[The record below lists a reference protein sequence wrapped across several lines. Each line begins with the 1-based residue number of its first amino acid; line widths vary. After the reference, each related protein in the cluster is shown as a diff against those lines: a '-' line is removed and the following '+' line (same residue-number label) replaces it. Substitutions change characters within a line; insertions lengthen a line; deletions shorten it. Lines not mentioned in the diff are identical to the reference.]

1 MDPADVLERIRLLV
15 EEHRDRFGGRISIK
29 SSGRTIF
36 IDRREIRWV
45 EAAGNYLKIH
55 VPNESYT
62 VRITMAE
69 FEKRLDSTWFVRI
82 HRSVLVN
89 VEHVREIKPWYTGEY
104 VLILTDGK
112 DLTISRSYRSAIEQI
127 TAALN
132 VSQGGECQSLLVEL
146 AMKHKCE
153 KCGAQL
159 PGEATAFICSY
170 VCTFCPDCAAANQY
184 ECPNC
189 GGELVRRP
197 RRKTE

>member
-1 MDPADVLERIRLLV
+1 MDPVEVLERIRLLV

-29 SSGRTIF
+29 CSGRTIF
-36 IDRREIRWV
+36 LDRREIRWV

-55 VPNESYT
+55 VPNEIYT
-62 VRITMAE
+62 VRATMAD
-69 FEKRLDSTWFVRI
+69 FEKRLDSAWFVRI
-82 HRSVLVN
+82 HRSVVVN
-89 VEHVREIKPWYTGEY
+89 IEHVREIKPWYTGEY

-112 DLTISRSYRSAIEQI
+112 DLTISRGYRSAIEEI

-132 VSQGGECQSLLVEL
+132 VSQAGECQSLLIEL

-153 KCGAQL
+153 RCGTQL
-159 PGEATAFICSY
+159 PGGATAFICSY
-170 VCTFCPDCAAANQY
+170 VCTFCPECAEANQF